1 VPEKKNGKLQVAFA
15 AFWRVLYIFRGF
27 DIRADM
33 GHRKALV
40 LRTRARGTFSEVLFA
55 LIECEFLSA
64 I

>member
-40 LRTRARGTFSEVLFA
+40 LLARALRTLPEVLFN
-55 LIECEFLSA
+55 I
-64 I
+64 